1 MQGKVLLPLPTNV
14 EAFGLSLRNSLQ
26 GRHPF
31 RPQNREVVQGFAPV
45 MNRHGPLL
53 GRLPQRE
60 KQQLQR
66 RLFVGESAADFDDLA
81 QNA

>member
-1 MQGKVLLPLPTNV
+1 
-14 EAFGLSLRNSLQ
+14 
-26 GRHPF
+26 
-31 RPQNREVVQGFAPV
+31 